1 MNSEEQ
7 FEQLKKLLALKRHE
21 QPPPG
26 YFDRLPRQIIS
37 AIEVEQSRPEP
48 WMLRI
53 WSTLQRKPAFAG
65 VFGVAMCVLVI
76 GGIIFANQTNQTSG
90 SKGSNVAARNA
101 NANVAVSPNAAFP
114 TPSNQLADADV
125 SSTNPVASN
134 QGLDVFFNGSLVS
147 SGAFPN
153 VRPAQPVNVPVRPR

>member
-1 MNSEEQ
+1 MNNEEQ
-7 FEQLKKLLALKRHE
+7 FKQLKKLLALKRHE

-37 AIEVEQSRPEP
+37 AIEAEQARPEP
-48 WMLRI
+48 WVLRI

-65 VFGVAMCVLVI
+65 AFGAAMCALAI
-76 GGIIFANQTNQTSG
+76 GGIFFANQPSG
-90 SKGSNVAARNA
+90 SKGSNAAAPNA
-101 NANVAVSPNAAFP
+101 NANIAASANAALP
-114 TPSNQLADADV
+114 TPPNQLASADV

-134 QGLDVFFNGSLVS
+134 QGIDVFFNGSLVS

-153 VRPAQPVNVPVRPR
+153 IRPAQPVNVPVRPP

>member
-1 MNSEEQ
+1 MNNEEQ
-7 FEQLKKLLALKRHE
+7 FEQLRKLLALKRHE

-37 AIEVEQSRPEP
+37 AIEAEQARPEP
-48 WMLRI
+48 WALRI
-53 WSTLQRKPAFAG
+53 WSMLQGKPAFAG
-65 VFGVAMCVLVI
+65 AFGVAMCALVI
-76 GGIIFANQTNQTSG
+76 GGIFFANQKSG
-90 SKGSNVAARNA
+90 SKGGNAAAPN
-101 NANVAVSPNAAFP
+101 PNAALP
-114 TPSNQLADADV
+114 TPPNQLAGADV

>member
-1 MNSEEQ
+1 MNNEEQ
-7 FEQLKKLLALKRHE
+7 FKQLKKLLALKRHE

-37 AIEVEQSRPEP
+37 AIEAVQARPEH
-48 WMLRI
+48 WLLRI
-53 WSTLQRKPAFAG
+53 WSTFQRNPAFAG
-65 VFGVAMCVLVI
+65 AFGVAMCALVI
-76 GGIIFANQTNQTSG
+76 GGIFFANQTSG
-90 SKGSNVAARNA
+90 SKGRNAAASNA
-101 NANVAVSPNAAFP
+101 NANIAASPSANLP
-114 TPSNQLADADV
+114 TPANQLAGADV

-134 QGLDVFFNGSLVS
+134 QGLDFFFNGSLVS

>member
-1 MNSEEQ
+1 MNTEEQ
-7 FEQLKKLLALKRHE
+7 FKQLKKLLALKRHE

-37 AIEVEQSRPEP
+37 AIEAEQARPEP

-53 WSTLQRKPAFAG
+53 RSMLQRKPASAG
-65 VFGVAMCVLVI
+65 TLGVAVCALII
-76 GGIIFANQTNQTSG
+76 GGIFFANQPSG
-90 SKGSNVAARNA
+90 SNGANAAARNA
-101 NANVAVSPNAAFP
+101 NANTALPV
-114 TPSNQLADADV
+114 PSSQLAGADV